1 MRMLELLTAYEISDI
16 LIFIVILA
24 LAVKEFI
31 SFVDWVKKK
40 IDSFKQEE
48 ILDQK
53 EQDKIDSY
61 DAKLKANS
69 DKILSLETRMS
80 NLEKRLEETEQ
91 EFRTFLKQQNEINNN
106 LQILMKKVNIL
117 LDSDKEDIKAYVT
130 EKHHYY
136 IHRRW
141 IDDFTLECI
150 EKRFQCYQE
159 EEGNSFV
166 ENLVNDLRKLPR
178 QPPTNVIHDTER

>member
-1 MRMLELLTAYEISDI
+1 MLELLTTYEISDI

-24 LAVKEFI
+24 LAIKEFI
-31 SFVDWVKKK
+31 NFIDWAKKK

-53 EQDKIDSY
+53 EQDKIDGY

-69 DKILSLETRMS
+69 NKILSLETRMS
-80 NLEKRLEETEQ
+80 NLEKRLENAER
-91 EFRTFLKQQNEINNN
+91 EFETFLKQQNEINNS
-106 LQILMKKVNIL
+106 LQTLVKKVNIL

-136 IHRRW
+136 LHRGW

-178 QPPTNVIHDTER
+178 QSPTDMIHNAER

>member
-1 MRMLELLTAYEISDI
+1 MLELLTTYEISDI

-24 LAVKEFI
+24 LAIKEFI
-31 SFVDWVKKK
+31 NFIDWIKKK
-40 IDSFKQEE
+40 VDSFKQEE

-53 EQDKIDSY
+53 EQDKIDGY

-80 NLEKRLEETEQ
+80 NLEKRLENAER
-91 EFRTFLKQQNEINNN
+91 EFETFLKQQNEINNS
-106 LQILMKKVNIL
+106 LQTLVKKVNIL

-136 IHRRW
+136 LHRGW

-178 QPPTNVIHDTER
+178 QPPTDMIHNAER

>member
-1 MRMLELLTAYEISDI
+1 MLELLTTYQISDI

-24 LAVKEFI
+24 LAAKEFI
-31 SFVDWVKKK
+31 SFIDWIKKK
-40 IDSFKQEE
+40 VDSFKQEE

-69 DKILSLETRMS
+69 DKILSLENRMS
-80 NLEKRLEETEQ
+80 GLEQRIEKAEK
-91 EFRTFLKQQNEINNN
+91 EFQTFLKQQSEINDN
-106 LQILMKKVNIL
+106 LSALVKKVNIL
-117 LDSDKEDIKAYVT
+117 LESDKEDIKAYVT
-130 EKHHYY
+130 EKHHFY
-136 IHRRW
+136 IHRGW

-150 EKRFQCYQE
+150 EKRFQCYKE
-159 EEGNSFV
+159 EDGNSFV

-178 QPPTNVIHDTER
+178 QPPTNVIHDGER

>member
-1 MRMLELLTAYEISDI
+1 MLELLTTYQISDI

-24 LAVKEFI
+24 LAAKEFI
-31 SFVDWVKKK
+31 SFIDWIKKK
-40 IDSFKQEE
+40 VDSFKQEE

-69 DKILSLETRMS
+69 DKILSLENRMS
-80 NLEKRLEETEQ
+80 GLEQRIEKTEK
-91 EFRTFLKQQNEINNN
+91 EFQTFLKQQSEINDN
-106 LQILMKKVNIL
+106 LSALVKKVNIL
-117 LDSDKEDIKAYVT
+117 LESDKEDIKAYVT
-130 EKHHYY
+130 EKHHFY
-136 IHRRW
+136 IHQGW

-150 EKRFQCYQE
+150 EKRFQCYKE
-159 EEGNSFV
+159 EDGNSFV

-178 QPPTNVIHDTER
+178 QPPTNVIHDSER

>member
-1 MRMLELLTAYEISDI
+1 MLELLTTYQISDI

-24 LAVKEFI
+24 LAAKEFI
-31 SFVDWVKKK
+31 SFIDWIKKK
-40 IDSFKQEE
+40 VDSFKQEE

-69 DKILSLETRMS
+69 DRILSLENRMS
-80 NLEKRLEETEQ
+80 GLEQRIEKTEK
-91 EFRTFLKQQNEINNN
+91 EFQTFLKQQSEINDN
-106 LQILMKKVNIL
+106 LLALVKKVNIL
-117 LDSDKEDIKAYVT
+117 LESDKEDIKAYVT
-130 EKHHYY
+130 EKHHFY
-136 IHRRW
+136 IHQGW

-150 EKRFQCYQE
+150 EKRFQCYKE
-159 EEGNSFV
+159 EDGNSFV

-178 QPPTNVIHDTER
+178 QPPTNVIHDGER

>member
-1 MRMLELLTAYEISDI
+1 MLELLTTYQISDI

-24 LAVKEFI
+24 LAAKEFI
-31 SFVDWVKKK
+31 SFIDWVKKK
-40 IDSFKQEE
+40 VDSFKQEE

-69 DKILSLETRMS
+69 DKILSLENRMS
-80 NLEKRLEETEQ
+80 GLEQRIEKAEK
-91 EFRTFLKQQNEINNN
+91 EFQTFLKQQSEINDN
-106 LQILMKKVNIL
+106 LSALVKKVNIL
-117 LDSDKEDIKAYVT
+117 LESDKEDIKAYVT
-130 EKHHYY
+130 EKHHFY
-136 IHRRW
+136 IHRGW

-150 EKRFQCYQE
+150 EKRFQCYKE
-159 EEGNSFV
+159 EDGNSFV

-178 QPPTNVIHDTER
+178 QPPTNVIHDGER

>member
-1 MRMLELLTAYEISDI
+1 MLELLTTYEISDI

-24 LAVKEFI
+24 LAAKEFI

-40 IDSFKQEE
+40 VDSFKQEE

-69 DKILSLETRMS
+69 DKILSLENRMS
-80 NLEKRLEETEQ
+80 GLEQRIEKTEK
-91 EFRTFLKQQNEINNN
+91 EFQTFLKQQNEINDN
-106 LQILMKKVNIL
+106 LQALVKKVNIL
-117 LDSDKEDIKAYVT
+117 LESDKEDIKAYVT
-130 EKHHYY
+130 EKHHFY
-136 IHRRW
+136 IHRGW

-150 EKRFQCYQE
+150 EKRFQCYKE
-159 EEGNSFV
+159 EDGNSFV
-166 ENLVNDLRKLPR
+166 ENLVNDLRRLPR
-178 QPPTNVIHDTER
+178 QPPTNVIHDSER

>member
-1 MRMLELLTAYEISDI
+1 MLELLTTYQISDI

-24 LAVKEFI
+24 LAAKEFI
-31 SFVDWVKKK
+31 SFIDWIKKK
-40 IDSFKQEE
+40 VDSFKQEE

-69 DKILSLETRMS
+69 DKILSLENRMS
-80 NLEKRLEETEQ
+80 GLEQRIEKTEK
-91 EFRTFLKQQNEINNN
+91 EFQTFLKQQSEINDN
-106 LQILMKKVNIL
+106 LSALVKKVNIL
-117 LDSDKEDIKAYVT
+117 LESDKEDIKAYVT
-130 EKHHYY
+130 EKHHFY
-136 IHRRW
+136 IHQGW

-150 EKRFQCYQE
+150 EKRFQCYKE
-159 EEGNSFV
+159 EDGNSFV

-178 QPPTNVIHDTER
+178 QPPTNVIHDGER

>member
-1 MRMLELLTAYEISDI
+1 MLELLTTYEISDI

-24 LAVKEFI
+24 LAAKEFI
-31 SFVDWVKKK
+31 SFIDWVKKK

-69 DKILSLETRMS
+69 DKILSLENRMS
-80 NLEKRLEETEQ
+80 GLEQRIEKTEK
-91 EFRTFLKQQNEINNN
+91 EFQTFLKQQNEINDN
-106 LQILMKKVNIL
+106 LQALVKKVNIL
-117 LDSDKEDIKAYVT
+117 LESDKEDIKAYVT
-130 EKHHYY
+130 EKHHFY
-136 IHRRW
+136 IHRGW

-150 EKRFQCYQE
+150 EKRFQCYKE
-159 EEGNSFV
+159 EDGNSFV
-166 ENLVNDLRKLPR
+166 ENLVNDLRRLPR
-178 QPPTNVIHDTER
+178 QPPTNVIHDSER

>member
-1 MRMLELLTAYEISDI
+1 MLKLLTTYEISDI

-24 LAVKEFI
+24 LAIKEFI
-31 SFVDWVKKK
+31 NFIDWIKKK
-40 IDSFKQEE
+40 VDSFKQEE

-53 EQDKIDSY
+53 EQDKIDGY

-80 NLEKRLEETEQ
+80 NLEKRVENTEK
-91 EFRTFLKQQNEINNN
+91 EFETFLKQQNEINDS
-106 LQILMKKVNIL
+106 LQTLVKKVNIL
-117 LDSDKEDIKAYVT
+117 VDSDKEDIKAYVT

-136 IHRRW
+136 LHRGW

-178 QPPTNVIHDTER
+178 QPPTNMIHDTKR

>member
-1 MRMLELLTAYEISDI
+1 MLELLTTYEISDI

-24 LAVKEFI
+24 LAIKEFI
-31 SFVDWVKKK
+31 NFIDWAKKK

-53 EQDKIDSY
+53 EQDKIDGY

-69 DKILSLETRMS
+69 DKILFLETRMS
-80 NLEKRLEETEQ
+80 NFEKRLENAER
-91 EFRTFLKQQNEINNN
+91 EFEAFLKQQNEINNSH
-106 LQILMKKVNIL
+106 LQTLVKKVNIL

-136 IHRRW
+136 LHRGW
-141 IDDFTLECI
+141 VDDFTLECI

-159 EEGNSFV
+159 EDGNSFV
-166 ENLVNDLRKLPR
+166 GNLVNDLRKLPR
-178 QPPTNVIHDTER
+178 QPPTSVIHDTER